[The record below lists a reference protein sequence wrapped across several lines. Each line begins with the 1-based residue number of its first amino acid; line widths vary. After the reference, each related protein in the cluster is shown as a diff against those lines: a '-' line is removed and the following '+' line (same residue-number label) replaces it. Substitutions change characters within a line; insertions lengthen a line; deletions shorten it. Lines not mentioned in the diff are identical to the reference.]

1 MPALDD
7 AGTEPEG
14 APQGV
19 APVEVW
25 LSVCASRVHDA
36 LARLIEASGTR
47 ERPAFSWTGPQ
58 REIGRVAG
66 YKARATLEAL
76 HELEDATLLMRQ
88 SEGNGR
94 VLTHYL
100 RAASPRHEPYVVRV
114 IQPASAPG
122 RDAVRGAGEHV
133 SRRVEP
139 LPPMTQQQHPDLRSI
154 TQPIAQSPLDREIP
168 SLSSESSS
176 GGVLHDAA
184 ASSAAAGAAPSPAAP
199 PPPPSRPLT
208 PAEVGVA
215 ARLRALRIEPD
226 REVVERIAAMSPLQ
240 GADLWRRVETW
251 GRPEGSTVNF
261 VWDCIASVLEVYP
274 DDPDPAPTGAPEAP
288 QPAPVVV
295 AVTRPMA
302 NPQPMTLRDVLST
315 AQAALVEVLRR
326 KRR

>member
-1 MPALDD
+1 
-7 AGTEPEG
+7 
-14 APQGV
+14 V

-25 LSVCASRVHDA
+25 VSWRASRVHDA
-36 LARLIEASGTR
+36 LARLIEAEGTP
-47 ERPAFSWTGPQ
+47 ERPAYSWTGPQ

-66 YKARATLEAL
+66 YASRSVIDGIA
-76 HELEDATLLMRQ
+76 ELEDCGLLLRQ
-88 SEGNGR
+88 AQGNGR
-94 VLTHYL
+94 LLTYYL
-100 RAASPRHEPYVVRV
+100 RAASSQGEAYLIRVR
-114 IQPASAPG
+114 QPAAPTG

-139 LPPMTQQQHPDLRSI
+139 LPSMTQQQQPDLRSI

-226 REVVERIAAMSPLQ
+226 RDVVERIAAMSPLQ

-261 VWDCIASVLEVYP
+261 VRGCIASVLEVFP
-274 DDPDPAPTGAPEAP
+274 DDPSPAPTGALEEAP

-295 AVTRPMA
+295 AVTKPLA